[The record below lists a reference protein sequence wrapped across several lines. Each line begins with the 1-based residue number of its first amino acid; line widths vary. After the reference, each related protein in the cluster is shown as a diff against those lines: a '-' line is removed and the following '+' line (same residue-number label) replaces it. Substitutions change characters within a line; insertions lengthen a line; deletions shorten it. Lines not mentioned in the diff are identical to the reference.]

1 VQRGTGR
8 LVAYSGPALRA
19 GGGVGN
25 RRAANPRQSG
35 HEPEGADGAGA
46 PVRFVVLAAPRTGS
60 NMLCSMLNGHPRV
73 LCHHEMFNPEG
84 IHYALDCRAG
94 EIDLGPV
101 SDRDIDPMGFLGRIW
116 RHDRGAS
123 ALGFKLN
130 RGQNDAVFRAVLAD
144 RAIRKIILVRRNR
157 IQTFISERIA
167 LRTGEWE
174 SYEFSDHRPFRC
186 RLHVEAAELRAHVAA
201 NDRYYGAMRDLL
213 GTTGQVWLEIAYE
226 DLAGRT
232 SQRRLL
238 HYLGVRSGMA
248 ALRPATR
255 KVSADDLRDVVTNH
269 AELAAEL
276 AGSGLE
282 ADLKAGSPWP
292 RSQNPQAT
300 LGDF

>member
-1 VQRGTGR
+1 
-8 LVAYSGPALRA
+8 
-19 GGGVGN
+19 
-25 RRAANPRQSG
+25 
-35 HEPEGADGAGA
+35 
-46 PVRFVVLAAPRTGS
+46 
-60 NMLCSMLNGHPRV
+60 
-73 LCHHEMFNPEG
+73 
-84 IHYALDCRAG
+84 
-94 EIDLGPV
+94 
-101 SDRDIDPMGFLGRIW
+101 
-116 RHDRGAS
+116 
-123 ALGFKLN
+123 
-130 RGQNDAVFRAVLAD
+130 
-144 RAIRKIILVRRNR
+144 
-157 IQTFISERIA
+157 
-167 LRTGEWE
+167 
-174 SYEFSDHRPFRC
+174 
-186 RLHVEAAELRAHVAA
+186 LRAHVAA

-213 GTTGQVWLEIAYE
+213 GATGQVWLEIAYE

-255 KVSADDLRDVVTNH
+255 KVSADDLRNVVTNH